1 MLLNYQ
7 PWDLDLCPKFDIMSN
22 CWESLA
28 LTVYSM
34 HKAYIYSNGLA
45 QFSLSC
51 ECMKVITDI
60 LAEYWDAIEFSFSIA
75 KMFEN
80 SKTQFQLWINV
91 NSNKQ

>member
-34 HKAYIYSNGLA
+34 HKAYIYGNGLA

-51 ECMKVITDI
+51 ECMKVIRP
-60 LAEYWDAIEFSFSIA
+60 
-75 KMFEN
+75 KKEN
-80 SKTQFQLWINV
+80 CYIGVTGWTKIG
-91 NSNKQ
+91 